1 MMMMNTVLTEE
12 LTSRTHNSN
21 RPVVSAVTVVIGG
34 RVGSGVDEEVES
46 VISPQVTVMVASC
59 GEVPAVRVEIA
70 RDQEVLV
77 DMQVDERIEEGERNA
92 EAIIGLSDQ
101 DVSLSLS
108 LSLSRLLIPDNYYR
122 YRIAHVHACVR
133 AYGCVCVCKCARTR
147 VCVCACVHTGAR
159 VCICVCMRALY
170 TE

>member
-108 LSLSRLLIPDNYYR
+108 LSLSSSYS
-122 YRIAHVHACVR
+122 
-133 AYGCVCVCKCARTR
+133 
-147 VCVCACVHTGAR
+147 
-159 VCICVCMRALY
+159 
-170 TE
+170 